1 MNTKITL
8 YSLFFVLPLLTQAQ
22 GENNQ
27 WIFGNGAHLSFATG
41 QPVIQSNS
49 TKLNTLEGSTSV
61 SDSKGKLLF
70 YSDGLL
76 VYDRNNQVMPNGTDL
91 KGHKSST
98 SSAVA
103 VPYPGNK
110 NLYYLFCVDYN
121 MSTDNKGLTY
131 NIIDMSLN
139 EGKGDLI
146 VKNQTLVLPT
156 DEKIA
161 VTKRCDSKGFWVVVH
176 KAFTD
181 SYLSYS
187 ITEDGLDLK
196 PVVSIIKSPV
206 GNRPEIGYLKFSPS
220 GKWLVNANTLNEK
233 LEIFN
238 FDKRTGIITLAGE
251 DATKYQN
258 KNSTLVQTYYG
269 VAFSS
274 KEKYLYVST
283 LDKGEI
289 YQYNLE
295 LPMDKIFKKRVL
307 LINMSRSSGAM
318 QLAKNNK
325 IYFAD
330 GYESRYLNCIH
341 FPDEAASMVNLRMH
355 DIYFG
360 NNGVTNI
367 GLPTLIETSMNYYN
381 LGQDVIVLNMNNFK
395 LDAKISG
402 GKYLWSTGETTQSI
416 KVSDT
421 GGIYWV
427 DVFDPSSCLYYTDTI
442 RVLVYKNFSAKMP
455 ELPTIT
461 FCSNSKSD
469 KIPLVSKE
477 TGVSFI
483 WINDNTDIGLGESGR
498 GDIPP
503 FTIPYY
509 TDAKSATIKVYPI
522 KNGFIG
528 NFVSFTILITPSP
541 VLNKYNIKTYNYCDE
556 NTTELI
562 KFYFLKNTGV
572 TKWYNNN
579 IEIGLQDSGNAAI
592 TPFKVQAGNST
603 LISNITVKSWF
614 NNCPGKDEF
623 FTIYVHP
630 IPVLFPV
637 KDIEICNGSEI
648 PKLQVNTN
656 VANSKIF
663 GYHPLFPDKEVEL
676 NSEYLKLIHIPKS
689 DKPFEKQ
696 ICVFPKYHQCV
707 GEKDTFIYRVNPS
720 PTADFSYTI
729 LSSDTG
735 FFNINLLV
743 SNQSKAYSDFKW
755 IINNTIDTSFED
767 ISVPIHANTKN
778 TIELRVDNDYRCIS
792 SKTEII
798 EIPRYIQVFVP
809 NAFSPNKDGK
819 NDVFYLNT
827 IGIRTY
833 KFVILN
839 RWGEQV
845 FEGDNSND
853 GWDGMYANEEV
864 SDGVYTW
871 VIQGID
877 MLGKV
882 FTTGGTVTV
891 LR

>member
-8 YSLFFVLPLLTQAQ
+8 YSLFFVLPLLSQAQ

-41 QPVIQSNS
+41 VPVIQSKN

-70 YSDGLL
+70 YSDGLT
-76 VYDRNNQVMPNGTDL
+76 VYDRNNEAMPNGMDL

-121 MSTDNKGLTY
+121 MSKDNKGLTY

-161 VTKRCDSKGFWVVVH
+161 VTKRCDSRGFWVVVH

-181 SYLSYS
+181 SFLSYGIS
-187 ITEDGLDLK
+187 ENGLDLK

-206 GNRPEIGYLKFSPS
+206 GERPEIGYLKFSPS
-220 GKWLVNANTLNEK
+220 GKWLVNANTLHEK
-233 LEIFN
+233 LELFY
-238 FDKRTGIITLAGE
+238 FDKRTGKITLAAE
-251 DATKYQN
+251 DTSKYQRA
-258 KNSTLVQTYYG
+258 KSPLTQTYYG

-289 YQYNLE
+289 YQYDME
-295 LPMDKIFKKRVL
+295 LPLDKIFKKRVMIL
-307 LINMSRSSGAM
+307 NMGRSSGAM
-318 QLAKNNK
+318 QLAKDNK

-330 GYESRYLNCIH
+330 GYGSRYLNCIRK
-341 FPDEAASMVNLRMH
+341 PEEIAAKVDLKMQE
-355 DIYFG
+355 IYFG
-360 NNGVTNI
+360 MNGVTNI

-395 LDAKISG
+395 LDAKITG

-416 KVSDT
+416 RVSDT

-427 DVFDPSSCLYYTDTI
+427 DVFDPSACLYYTDTI
-442 RVLVYKNFSAKMP
+442 RVLVYKNFKAKMP
-455 ELPTIT
+455 ELPAKI
-461 FCSNSKSD
+461 FCSNSTSTS
-469 KIPLVSKE
+469 IPLVSTE
-477 TGVSFI
+477 PGLRFF
-483 WINDNTDIGLGESGR
+483 WINENTEIGLGESGR
-498 GDIPP
+498 GDIPA

-509 TDAKSATIKVYPI
+509 TDAKTATIKVYPI

-528 NFVSFTILITPSP
+528 NFVTFTIRITPSP
-541 VLNKYNIKTYNYCDE
+541 VLSTSNLKTYDYCDGNISE
-556 NTTELI
+556 YI
-562 KFYFLKNTGV
+562 QFYFKKNKGE

-579 IEIGLQDSGNAAI
+579 VEIGLQDSGSYAI
-592 TPFKVQAGNST
+592 DPFKVKAGNST

-614 NNCPGKDEF
+614 NSCPGKVEY

-637 KDIEICNGSEI
+637 KDIKICAGDEI
-648 PKLQVNTN
+648 PLLQVHSN
-656 VANSKIF
+656 VAKSKLF
-663 GYHPLFPDKEVEL
+663 GYHPLFPEKEVEL
-676 NSEYLKLIHIPKS
+676 NEEYLKLIYVPRS
-689 DKPFEKQ
+689 DKPFEKK
-696 ICVFPKYHQCV
+696 IYYFPKYNQCV
-707 GEKDTFIYRVNPS
+707 GKKKSFIYRVLPS
-720 PTADFSYTI
+720 PTADFSSTI

-735 FFNINLLV
+735 FFNINLFI
-743 SNQSKAYSDFKW
+743 SNESKAYSDFKW

-778 TIELRVDNDYRCIS
+778 TIELRVNNDYGCFS

-809 NAFSPNKDGK
+809 NAFSPNSDGK
-819 NDVFYLNT
+819 NDVLTLNT
-827 IGIRTY
+827 IGIRIY
-833 KFVILN
+833 KFIILN

-845 FEGDNSND
+845 YVGDNSSAS
-853 GWDGMYANEEV
+853 WDGFYANEV
-864 SDGVYTW
+864 VPDGVYTW
-871 VIQGID
+871 VIEGID
-877 MLGKV
+877 VYGKV
-882 FTTGGTVTV
+882 FHLGGTVTV